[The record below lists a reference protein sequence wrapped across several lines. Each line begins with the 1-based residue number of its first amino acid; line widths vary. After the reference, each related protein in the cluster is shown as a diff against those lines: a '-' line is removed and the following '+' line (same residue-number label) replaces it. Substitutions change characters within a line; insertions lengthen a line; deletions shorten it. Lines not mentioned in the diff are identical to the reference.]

1 MCRITKKNAIWH
13 NPPLPALPD
22 CFGFGLAVFFRTL
35 HLIHRLNFLPMQR
48 FGLLIALWIGLVPG
62 LAQVPAF
69 TATGDTIIIQPDGT
83 LTERK
88 PALNSPRESKPN
100 RVNISNRTGTARDD
114 FEENRAP
121 RPLQSNGDFPTNPF
135 PYRRPS
141 NATLYLPDPD
151 GMYRAW
157 FDPNQWVPQPP
168 SSDAPNTE
176 VIFSFRKAQAV
187 AMLIVEP
194 TEVPLPQLVE
204 ATVANLEDM
213 ASNVRAIAEEYRDVN
228 DRFVLC
234 VRIDGSLRSEN
245 FTYYN
250 YYYSG
255 DGYTLQFTLYASR
268 QIFLQ
273 HQEAIRELMNGLVV
287 K

>member
-1 MCRITKKNAIWH
+1 MARVCLIFVINSW
-13 NPPLPALPD
+13 
-22 CFGFGLAVFFRTL
+22 LA
-35 HLIHRLNFLPMQR
+35 
-48 FGLLIALWIGLVPG
+48 IGLG
-62 LAQVPAF
+62 QVTTF
-69 TATGDTIIIQPDGT
+69 TAAGDTIIIQPDGT

-88 PALNSPRESKPN
+88 PSTNSPKERKPS

-114 FEENRAP
+114 FEEDRAP

-135 PYRRPS
+135 PYQRPS
-141 NATLYLPDPD
+141 DATLYIPDPD
-151 GMYRAW
+151 GMYRTW
-157 FDPNQWVPQPP
+157 FNPNQWIPQPP
-168 SSDAPNTE
+168 SPDNPNTE
-176 VIFSFRKAQAV
+176 VIFSFRRAQAV

-204 ATVANLEDM
+204 ATVTNLKGM

-228 DRFVLC
+228 DRFILC

-250 YYYSG
+250 YYYPG
-255 DGYTLQFTLYASR
+255 EGYTLQFTLYAPR
-268 QIFLQ
+268 QVFLQ
-273 HQEAIRELMNGLVV
+273 HQEAIRALMNGLVV

>member
-1 MCRITKKNAIWH
+1 MVRVSNQRYFLQLAIPSKIIT
-13 NPPLPALPD
+13 
-22 CFGFGLAVFFRTL
+22 
-35 HLIHRLNFLPMQR
+35 LPMAR
-48 FGLLIALWIGLVPG
+48 VCLLFVINSCLLLG
-62 LAQVPAF
+62 LAQVPAY
-69 TATGDTIIIQPDGT
+69 TAAGDTIIIQPDGT

-88 PALNSPRESKPN
+88 PTRQSPRESRAN

-114 FEENRAP
+114 FEEDRAP

-141 NATLYLPDPD
+141 DATLYIPDPD
-151 GMYRAW
+151 GMYRTW
-157 FDPNQWVPQPP
+157 FNPNHWVPQPP
-168 SSDAPNTE
+168 SPESPNTE

-194 TEVPLPQLVE
+194 TEVPLSQLVK
-204 ATVANLEDM
+204 ATVANLKDM

-228 DRFVLC
+228 DRFILC

-250 YYYSG
+250 YYYVG
-255 DGYTLQFTLYASR
+255 EGHTLQFTLYASR

-273 HQEAIRELMNGLVV
+273 HQEAIRGLMNGLVV